1 MSAFLSVWRNLRTA
15 PITQIEYGPGIWWIP
30 LSHSW
35 NTNFFYCAE
44 HFENQGIV
52 KKATA
57 CRFSVRTFPSA
68 TGLQASLSRQH
79 DVSLLAKACRSK
91 GARIILGGAVFAAA
105 AVGQVSRL
113 ENQRISDIQLLPPQ
127 ALDAKDLAKAVP
139 LKKGDA
145 LRAEDIAGAIDNL
158 FATGRFADVVVEGER
173 SGEGVIVRFVTQPV
187 WFVGGVAVEGKIS
200 TPPNRAQV
208 VATTRLSLG
217 APFHEEDLTQAANA
231 VKKALADNGLY
242 EAEVTPQLERDENTQ
257 QIFITIKLDEHKRAK
272 YEVPVIRAGS
282 NAESVAAAQASAE
295 RAVAPNAPTA
305 EETAGVDNDT
315 KLSDSTII
323 HATGWRVPII
333 HWWRQV
339 TDERTRRGVQDV
351 VRKYEKKD
359 RLSARVDLDK
369 LDYDPEHRRVRPNL
383 IVSPGPK
390 IEVKAVEAKI
400 SHGALKKNVPVYQ
413 EHAVNNDLLAE
424 GKRNLSDYFQSKG
437 YYDVDV
443 DIRSAPPANDRET
456 IEYVISE
463 GTRYKLTHLSFKGN
477 HYFSDDV
484 LRERMFMHPASF
496 LVMRHGRYSE
506 AFRRKDEENITN
518 LYRSNGFRDV
528 TVHSIVD
535 RNYQGKVG
543 QVGVTVEVD
552 EGAQWIVD
560 KLSLNGMNQIRPEEV
575 AGQLA
580 SVSGEPFSE
589 ANLAMD
595 RTTILTYYYERGF
608 PGANFQAAWAPS
620 GSPHHVN
627 VTYTITEGDRKYVRK
642 VLTSGL
648 RITRPRLVDKLI
660 TLNPGDPLSPIAQT
674 DIQKRFYDLGIFA
687 RVDTALQDPDGDTDE
702 KYILYNFEE
711 ANRYI
716 LSLGAGTQVARFGT
730 PSSTNL
736 NNPGGATG
744 ISPQVSVD
752 LTRLN
757 FRGVGQSIAFHGLL
771 STLEKRGSINYLI
784 PRFLDSPKRDLTF
797 TLLYDDS
804 LNVRTF
810 ASHREEGSV
819 QLSQTFSKSI
829 SGSLLLDYRR
839 VSVSS
844 VVIPV
849 LLIPG
854 LLQPVRI
861 GMISANFTQDRR
873 DDKADA
879 HHGIYNTADL
889 GVAGK
894 FFGSQRSFGRILLR
908 NATYHRLP
916 RNMVLARQ
924 TQFGVIA
931 PFAAP
936 AGLSDQESVPLPERF
951 FGGGADSLRAFP
963 YNQAGPR
970 DTGMSLI
977 PGSPSSQPTGFPL
990 GGNALFFNNVELRF
1004 PFLGPNIQGVF
1015 FHDMGNVFS
1024 SVGNISFRFSQ
1035 KSLQDFD
1042 YTVHAAGFGI
1052 RYRTPVG
1059 PIRLDLAYSINPP
1072 SFIGFSGTP
1081 QQLLQCNPNLPP
1093 QGPCVGVKQS
1103 ISHFQFFF
1111 SIGQTF

>member
-1 MSAFLSVWRNLRTA
+1 
-15 PITQIEYGPGIWWIP
+15 
-30 LSHSW
+30 
-35 NTNFFYCAE
+35 
-44 HFENQGIV
+44 
-52 KKATA
+52 
-57 CRFSVRTFPSA
+57 
-68 TGLQASLSRQH
+68 
-79 DVSLLAKACRSK
+79 
-91 GARIILGGAVFAAA
+91 
-105 AVGQVSRL
+105 
-113 ENQRISDIQLLPPQ
+113 
-127 ALDAKDLAKAVP
+127 
-139 LKKGDA
+139 
-145 LRAEDIAGAIDNL
+145 
-158 FATGRFADVVVEGER
+158 
-173 SGEGVIVRFVTQPV
+173 
-187 WFVGGVAVEGKIS
+187 
-200 TPPNRAQV
+200 
-208 VATTRLSLG
+208 
-217 APFHEEDLTQAANA
+217 
-231 VKKALADNGLY
+231 
-242 EAEVTPQLERDENTQ
+242 
-257 QIFITIKLDEHKRAK
+257 
-272 YEVPVIRAGS
+272 
-282 NAESVAAAQASAE
+282 
-295 RAVAPNAPTA
+295 
-305 EETAGVDNDT
+305 
-315 KLSDSTII
+315 
-323 HATGWRVPII
+323 
-333 HWWRQV
+333 
-339 TDERTRRGVQDV
+339 
-351 VRKYEKKD
+351 
-359 RLSARVDLDK
+359 
-369 LDYDPEHRRVRPNL
+369 
-383 IVSPGPK
+383 
-390 IEVKAVEAKI
+390 
-400 SHGALKKNVPVYQ
+400 
-413 EHAVNNDLLAE
+413 
-424 GKRNLSDYFQSKG
+424 
-437 YYDVDV
+437 
-443 DIRSAPPANDRET
+443 
-456 IEYVISE
+456 
-463 GTRYKLTHLSFKGN
+463 
-477 HYFSDDV
+477 
-484 LRERMFMHPASF
+484 
-496 LVMRHGRYSE
+496 
-506 AFRRKDEENITN
+506 
-518 LYRSNGFRDV
+518 
-528 TVHSIVD
+528 
-535 RNYQGKVG
+535 
-543 QVGVTVEVD
+543 
-552 EGAQWIVD
+552 
-560 KLSLNGMNQIRPEEV
+560 
-575 AGQLA
+575 
-580 SVSGEPFSE
+580 
-589 ANLAMD
+589 
-595 RTTILTYYYERGF
+595 
-608 PGANFQAAWAPS
+608 
-620 GSPHHVN
+620 
-627 VTYTITEGDRKYVRK
+627 
-642 VLTSGL
+642 
-648 RITRPRLVDKLI
+648 
-660 TLNPGDPLSPIAQT
+660 
-674 DIQKRFYDLGIFA
+674 
-687 RVDTALQDPDGDTDE
+687 
-702 KYILYNFEE
+702 
-711 ANRYI
+711 
-716 LSLGAGTQVARFGT
+716 
-730 PSSTNL
+730 
-736 NNPGGATG
+736 
-744 ISPQVSVD
+744 
-752 LTRLN
+752 
-757 FRGVGQSIAFHGLL
+757 
-771 STLEKRGSINYLI
+771 
-784 PRFLDSPKRDLTF
+784 
-797 TLLYDDS
+797 
-804 LNVRTF
+804 VRTF